1 MKSLM
6 GKIDRFCILHPK
18 FGIKNLMLY
27 IVIGNIM
34 VWLFGMMGGSSLYAA
49 LAFDAQAAFSKFQ
62 LWRLVTFV
70 LVPGNDGIWVLIAL
84 YFYYSIGSTLER
96 YWGSGKF
103 TIYYL
108 VGMLVNILYATIM
121 WLVFKFP
128 IPVTATYINLSMFLA
143 FATMFPDAMVLL
155 FFVIPVKMKWLGM
168 LSGALLVVSVIRL
181 LVMGMGLVSI
191 LPILGIFNYLL
202 FCGGWLFD
210 YIRPSRIKQKSKT
223 INFKKAAKQY
233 NKEQAKK
240 PYKRKCDVCGR
251 TDTDFPDLEFRFCS
265 QCAGYHCFC
274 IDHINSH
281 IHFKE

>member
-1 MKSLM
+1 MARP
-6 GKIDRFCILHPK
+6 GKALLAADTGID
-18 FGIKNLMLY
+18 
-27 IVIGNIM
+27 M
-34 VWLFGMMGGSSLYAA
+34 VDGTARSEEGLGLFGNGLGG
-49 LAFDAQAAFSKFQ
+49 
-62 LWRLVTFV
+62 
-70 LVPGNDGIWVLIAL
+70 
-84 YFYYSIGSTLER
+84 
-96 YWGSGKF
+96 
-103 TIYYL
+103 
-108 VGMLVNILYATIM
+108 
-121 WLVFKFP
+121 
-128 IPVTATYINLSMFLA
+128 
-143 FATMFPDAMVLL
+143 
-155 FFVIPVKMKWLGM
+155 
-168 LSGALLVVSVIRL
+168 
-181 LVMGMGLVSI
+181 
-191 LPILGIFNYLL
+191 